1 MFWVVLIGEAGLR
14 VGSYY
19 NMQMKAHTKAL
30 LQPQAS
36 TEEIVCGKITTIR
49 SSNFA
54 VHRRSTKKKQGLTS
68 SDFQTANYPV
78 IF

>member
-54 VHRRSTKKKQGLTS
+54 VHRRNTQKTRP
-68 SDFQTANYPV
+68 N
-78 IF
+78 

>member
-1 MFWVVLIGEAGLR
+1 MITSNMFWVVLIGEAGLR
-14 VGSYY
+14 VASYY

-49 SSNFA
+49 TSKNKA
-54 VHRRSTKKKQGLTS
+54 LQS

-78 IF
+78 IFYVF